1 MLKAMIAAPFASRPS
16 MAAPA
21 NVNVGEVADSFKSLF
36 DLRSR
41 LKERQRE
48 REFVDILVKL
58 DGLSDQQLEILGF
71 NRDSL
76 AYDVNDMV
84 DRYHTATDDLPAY
97 IDQVTGPLPA
107 NRQIAAE

>member
-1 MLKAMIAAPFASRPS
+1 MLKAMIAARSETAT
-16 MAAPA
+16 PA
-21 NVNVGEVADSFKSLF
+21 NANVGEVAENFKSLF
-36 DLRSR
+36 DIRTR
-41 LKERQRE
+41 LKERKRE

-58 DGLSDQQLEILGF
+58 DGLSDQQLEMIGF

-76 AYDVNDMV
+76 VYEVSDMV
-84 DRYHTATDDLPAY
+84 ERYHSATDDLPAY